1 MMELYGVKIGR
12 MSMMCRTMVFTYTLA
27 LAAMA
32 GLVGANAFM
41 PQSWRAQFNLGV
53 IHEFVAQ
60 AQPGPAD
67 FADVVEAVKPAV
79 IGVRTKVIAERNSQL
94 VSKAQLDQFP
104 RRGRP
109 EHEPDIPSTSK
120 RLTSQEG
127 SGFFLS
133 ADGYAVTNSSV
144 VEGSDTAEIQ
154 TDDNRIYR
162 AKVVGTDPASNLAL
176 LKVDG
181 RDDFPHVQLA
191 DKAPRVGDWV
201 LAVGNPFGLGNTVT
215 AGIVSARERNMTS
228 GTYQDLIQMDASV
241 NPGDAG
247 GPSFDLNGNVIGVNA
262 MIFSPSGGSIGIAFA
277 IPADTVKTVIP
288 QLKEKGS
295 VTRGWLGIQF
305 QPVTPDIAESLGLK
319 EARGVVVVDA
329 EPDGPAGK
337 AGIASTDVITS
348 INDESVKDG
357 RDLAKK
363 ISQVKQ
369 EIEDLYREYGD

>member
-67 FADVVEAVKPAV
+67 FADVVQAVKPAV
-79 IGVRTKVIAERNSQL
+79 IGVRTKVIAERKHQL

-109 EHEPDIPSTSK
+109 EHEPDIPNIGK
-120 RLTSQEG
+120 RLTGQEG

-154 TDDNRIYR
+154 TDDSRIYR

-181 RDDFPHVQLA
+181 RDDFPYVQLA

-277 IPADTVKTVIP
+277 IPADTVKTVVP
-288 QLKEKGS
+288 QLKDKGS
-295 VTRGWLGIQF
+295 VARGWMGVQIM
-305 QPVTPDIAESLGLK
+305 PVTPDIADRLRLEKALGAIIGEL
-319 EARGVVVVDA
+319 
-329 EPDGPAGK
+329 EPDGPAAK
-337 AGIASTDVITS
+337 AGIASGDIITS
-348 INDESVKDG
+348 VNGEPIKDAHDLVK
-357 RDLAKK
+357 R
-363 ISQVKQ
+363 
-369 EIEDLYREYGD
+369 